1 MSAIKKSIQHD
12 FAQTSREGELT
23 HLSNEGDEILS
34 NEDVTSPYVSHEA
47 HLNYEH
53 HNAHP
58 DSVENYEI
66 MQNDDPDSHETL
78 DPSEGV
84 VPKAIYKHKPS
95 GQKYLVKPYHAN
107 ATKSKI
113 GDGWSE
119 MTTAAMYK
127 AANIPHLIQKTHTTM
142 GEDSVGRRIPVLVV
156 HMDENV
162 VPASKVK
169 NILKDYERQRI
180 YPDKLKIAT
189 IDFLTNNIDRHGDN
203 LLFKINKHTGA
214 VEHPIAIDN
223 GAFGYPDEQPN
234 LDMGIQHGAGAFHT
248 TGLKGDMLDYTH
260 VPELVRWW
268 KNNGPMMR
276 LAFEQQ
282 LPTITDTS
290 LRDHMAQSFGER
302 YAHMDKKIN
311 DFRRS
316 GKWEYK

>member
-1 MSAIKKSIQHD
+1 MPTIKKSIQHEFVHTD
-12 FAQTSREGELT
+12 PESGELAP
-23 HLSNEGDEILS
+23 LSNEE
-34 NEDVTSPYVSHEA
+34 VTSPHVSHEA
-47 HLNYEH
+47 HLGYEH
-53 HNAHP
+53 QNAHP
-58 DSVENYEI
+58 ESVENYES
-66 MQNDDPDSHETL
+66 MQNDDPDTHETL

-84 VPKAIYKHKPS
+84 VPKAIYKHKGS
-95 GQKYLVKPYHAN
+95 NQKYLVKPYHAN
-107 ATKSKI
+107 AMRGKI

-127 AANIPHLIQKTHTTM
+127 AGNMPHLIQKTHVSM
-142 GEDSVGRRIPVLVV
+142 GEDSAGRRIPLLVV

-162 VPASKVK
+162 IPASKVK

-223 GAFGYPDEQPN
+223 GAFNYSDMKSGF
-234 LDMGIQHGAGAFHT
+234 DMGIQHGAGAFHM
-248 TGLKGDMLDYTH
+248 TGLKGDMMDYTH
-260 VPELVRWW
+260 LPEHARWW
-268 KNNGPMMR
+268 KSYGPMIK

-282 LPTITDTS
+282 LPTINDVG
-290 LRDHMAQSFGER
+290 LRDHMAQSFGNR
-302 YAHMDKKIN
+302 YAHMDKKIA
-311 DFRRS
+311 DFQRS